1 MEKANRKEK
10 SVIMK
15 VLNFIGELLKEAESS
30 SEVEEIEM
38 ILRALLSLAKS
49 EKQKSSEIKRK
60 ERKLEEEEIKEEIK
74 KDTFTEIEKKVIL
87 EIFASDHQKTLPK
100 IAEILELPSSTAYS
114 AFENSL
120 RKIKEIY
127 KEGVFPDNEIG
138 KLLKGFSS
146 LEEFLKAVKE
156 KVSYKK
162 LEFFR

>member
-38 ILRALLSLAKS
+38 ILRTLLSLAKS

-60 ERKLEEEEIKEEIK
+60 ERKPEEEEIK

-127 KEGVFPDNEIG
+127 KEGVFSDNEIG
-138 KLLKGFSS
+138 KLLKRFSS

>member
-30 SEVEEIEM
+30 SEAEEIEM

-49 EKQKSSEIKRK
+49 EKQKSLEIKRK
-60 ERKLEEEEIKEEIK
+60 ERKPEEEEIK

>member
-1 MEKANRKEK
+1 MEERTNRKEK

-30 SEVEEIEM
+30 SEAEEIEM

-49 EKQKSSEIKRK
+49 EKQKSLEIKRK
-60 ERKLEEEEIKEEIK
+60 ERKPEEEEIK

-138 KLLKGFSS
+138 KLLKEFSS